1 MPDGMA
7 TTSTSW
13 PNLASMMF
21 AQAERLGEAPWLWAK
36 RDGVYRALSWAQAA
50 ADASALSRA
59 LRALGIG
66 PGDRVALVSE
76 NRPEWA
82 IADFAIMAA
91 GAITVPAY
99 TTNTASDHRHVL
111 TSSGAKA
118 VIVSTAALGARV
130 AGALDAA
137 PDVRTM
143 IALEAPTA
151 VLPGHVTLHSWT
163 DALARG
169 AGRPDD
175 VRALA
180 ERWGRDDLACLIYTS
195 GTGGAPKGVMLSHGA
210 LLHNCWGARRL
221 FATIGLGRERF
232 LSILP
237 LSHAYEHT
245 VGLMFPC
252 SIGAEIYYAEGINEL
267 GRNFTEARPT
277 AMLCVPRLYEVL
289 RDRILSQVARTGGLK
304 AKLLHLAVT
313 LGSRRYRGRLGLV
326 DRIADRALDR
336 LVRANIA
343 ARFGGQLKAFIS
355 GGAPLNPEVGLFF
368 VALGVRV
375 LQGYGQ
381 TEAAPVVSV
390 NLPERNR
397 LETVGPPLEGVELR
411 LAGDGEILV
420 RSDSVMKGYWGDPE
434 ATALALRDGWLHTG
448 DVGVIE
454 PDGALRITD
463 RKKDIIVVSGG
474 DNVAPQKV
482 EGVLAVEP
490 EIAQVAVF
498 GDKRPH
504 LVALIVPPPEL
515 TKAHGGDGAALHRA
529 VAKGIERA
537 NAKLSPIER
546 VKRFAIAPEGFTID
560 NGLLTATLKIKRH
573 AVLTRHRDLIEGL
586 YG

>member
-1 MPDGMA
+1 MA